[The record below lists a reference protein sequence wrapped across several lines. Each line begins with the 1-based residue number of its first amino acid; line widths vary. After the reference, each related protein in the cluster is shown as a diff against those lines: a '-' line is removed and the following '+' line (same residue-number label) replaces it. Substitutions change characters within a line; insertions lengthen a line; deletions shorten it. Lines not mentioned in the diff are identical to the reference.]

1 MLLESML
8 TVSDSLRGDQNSLI
22 NGGNN
27 QESNT
32 LSATN
37 RQILW
42 LVISQI
48 NLVLSLVNDTL
59 DLSLIEK
66 GKFFPKIQS
75 FSPTETFRFIIR
87 MFTSQMKMQDT
98 NLTFEPVVFLN
109 CPNNIEDESPKR
121 K

>member
-8 TVSDSLRGDQNSLI
+8 TVADQTRGDQNSVN

-27 QESNT
+27 LEPNA

-48 NLVLSLVNDTL
+48 NIVLSLVNDTL

-87 MFTSQMKMQDT
+87 MFG
-98 NLTFEPVVFLN
+98 
-109 CPNNIEDESPKR
+109 
-121 K
+121 

>member
-1 MLLESML
+1 MSN
-8 TVSDSLRGDQNSLI
+8 DR
-22 NGGNN
+22 NN
-27 QESNT
+27 QGLTAISE
-32 LSATN
+32 TN

-59 DLSLIEK
+59 DLSLIET

-75 FSPTETFRFIIR
+75 FSPTETFKFIIR
-87 MFTSQMKMQDT
+87 MFSSQMKMQDT

-109 CPNNIEDESPKR
+109 CPCNSGDESPKR
-121 K
+121 KSCLLKGEYGELPARLQGD

>member
-1 MLLESML
+1 MTNL
-8 TVSDSLRGDQNSLI
+8 
-22 NGGNN
+22 GNN
-27 QESNT
+27 QESNA

-87 MFTSQMKMQDT
+87 VFSSQMKMQDT
-98 NLTFEPVVFLN
+98 NLTFEPVAFLN
-109 CPNNIEDESPKR
+109 CPVPTDDESARR
-121 K
+121 KSCLLQGEYCELPTRLQGD

>member
-1 MLLESML
+1 M
-8 TVSDSLRGDQNSLI
+8 T
-22 NGGNN
+22 
-27 QESNT
+27 T
-32 LSATN
+32 LSDTN

-75 FSPTETFRFIIR
+75 FSPTETFKFIIR
-87 MFTSQMKMQDT
+87 MFSSQMKMQDT
-98 NLTFEPVVFLN
+98 SLTFEPVVFLN
-109 CPNNIEDESPKR
+109 CPLINEDESPKR
-121 K
+121 KSCLLKGEYCELPARLQGD